1 MKPEQIVN
9 EALTSPIYKLL
20 RETPLQPARRLSALI
35 GSELLLKREDLL
47 QVFSFKVRGASHK
60 MLKLPDK
67 MRKRGVVAA
76 SAGNHAQG
84 VAFAARAVGVPAHI
98 FIPVGTPEIKVEA
111 IRSLGANTII
121 DGDVIDTT
129 LANAQQFARTK
140 KLPFFHPFDDY
151 DIICGQATVGAEL
164 LREMYEQVE
173 AVFVCC
179 GGGGLLAGVATVI
192 KHLRPSVKV
201 IGVEPDDAASMTMAL
216 RKGKLFT
223 LPYVGTFAETVAV
236 ARAGAKTF
244 KLCKQFVDDMVL
256 VDSGSICNAIKEI
269 YEDTRT
275 IVEPAGALSVAAAR
289 KYAQSSKYK
298 GGRLVAVL
306 SGANMNFDRLR
317 YVLEKTYAGSSE
329 ELLLAAQIPEQPGSF
344 LRFYQLLDQRNITEF
359 NYRFSHEGP
368 ASVLAGISIK
378 DTAERKQILTKLHK
392 NGIKALDLTGD
403 ENAQFHVRHMVGGR
417 AVMADSEQV
426 YRLEFSERPGSLHD
440 FLANLDP
447 GWNISMFHY
456 RSLGGIFAKIMIGF
470 QLPSSYCKR
479 LESRFK
485 KTCYSYQLINSS
497 PGYRWFLADPSRK
510 S

>member
-275 IVEPAGALSVAAAR
+275 IA
-289 KYAQSSKYK
+289 
-298 GGRLVAVL
+298 
-306 SGANMNFDRLR
+306 
-317 YVLEKTYAGSSE
+317 
-329 ELLLAAQIPEQPGSF
+329 
-344 LRFYQLLDQRNITEF
+344 EF